1 MNMTGKY
8 EITIGKNLLKLNPN
22 KKRQMCKFLDA
33 TLRLLFQLCIYV
45 IFLNNNT
52 LDTGRG
58 GEFGRRSDSNAE
70 VGGGGEVGLVDM

>member
-33 TLRLLFQLCIYV
+33 TLRLLFQLYIYF

-58 GEFGRRSDSNAE
+58 GDWPTLPTRTLRLE
-70 VGGGGEVGLVDM
+70 GGGEVGLC